1 MVPTMND
8 HSRVAE
14 TVEAAAPSPPPAA
27 TAESPGRRWIV
38 SIFGDITRTGS
49 WPPHRSTSPF
59 ALFGD
64 IDLDL
69 RQAAMP
75 QGEVMIN
82 AIAPF
87 GNIDVVVPAGTKV
100 DIGGFTV
107 FGSKK
112 VNVADGGGDGPA
124 AAVRVRGFTLFGHLK
139 VWSP

>member
-1 MVPTMND
+1 MSLKPSRRLLFAATGR
-8 HSRVAE
+8 HRRVAGS
-14 TVEAAAPSPPPAA
+14 AL
-27 TAESPGRRWIV
+27 IV

-112 VNVADGGGDGPA
+112 VNVADAGGDGPA
-124 AAVRVRGFTLFGHLK
+124 AAVRVRGFTLFGRTSRCR
-139 VWSP
+139 SP